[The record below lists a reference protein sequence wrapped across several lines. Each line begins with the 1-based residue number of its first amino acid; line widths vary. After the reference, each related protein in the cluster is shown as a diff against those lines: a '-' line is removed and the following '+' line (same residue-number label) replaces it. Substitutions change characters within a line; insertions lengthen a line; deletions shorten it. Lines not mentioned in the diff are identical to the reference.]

1 MKKVMGMGKM
11 FCEIC
16 PLTYKISA
24 QKEILKRSC
33 QNALSRNR
41 FAQTQSA
48 DLLPIIIYEHS
59 ALIRRKLG
67 NVESRLQENKAV
79 NLALAAP
86 CVNQVLIRPGETFS
100 FWHLVGKCTAS
111 RGYKE
116 GLTISKGQ
124 PTSGIGG
131 GMCQFTNLI
140 HWMVLHSPLTI
151 TEHHH
156 HGNLDLF
163 PDYGRQIPFGTGTS
177 IHYNYLDYRFEN
189 TTHNTF
195 QLRIEVGEDKLKG
208 QLRALQ
214 ELDVAYH
221 IDERDAYFQEEQ
233 EGIYRYNKIYRR
245 QVHKATGNLIKEEL
259 IIENRAKVMYDKS
272 YIENRKEYISL

>member
-1 MKKVMGMGKM
+1 MVMGKM
-11 FCEIC
+11 FCELC
-16 PLTYKISA
+16 PLTYKIST
-24 QKEILKRSC
+24 QKEILKRSYK
-33 QNALSRNR
+33 NTLSRNR
-41 FAQTQSA
+41 FAQTKSA
-48 DLLPIIIYEHS
+48 ELLPVLIYEHS
-59 ALIRRKLG
+59 TLIHRKLG
-67 NVESRLQENKAV
+67 NVDHRLQANKAV

-86 CVNQVLIRPGETFS
+86 KVNQVLIRPKETFS

-189 TTHNTF
+189 TTDNTF
-195 QLRIEVGEDKLKG
+195 QLVIEVGEKKLIG

-214 ELDVAYH
+214 ELEVAYH
-221 IDERDAYFQEEQ
+221 IDEREAYFKEEK
-233 EGIYRYNKIYRR
+233 EGIYRHNKIYRR
-245 QVHKATGNLIKEEL
+245 QVDKGTGNLLKEEL
-259 IIENRAKVMYDKS
+259 IIENQAKVMYDKS
-272 YIENRKEYISL
+272 YIEDRKEYISL